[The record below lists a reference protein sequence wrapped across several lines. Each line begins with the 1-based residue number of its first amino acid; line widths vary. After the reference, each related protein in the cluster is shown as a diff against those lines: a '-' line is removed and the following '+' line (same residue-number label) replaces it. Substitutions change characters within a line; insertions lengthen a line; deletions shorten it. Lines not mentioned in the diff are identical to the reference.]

1 MEGVLRFVVYRC
13 RESLEGVSQTHYLF
27 DADPDLRMWGITAG
41 SARLV
46 EPIGVYEVPIG
57 VYEVPIGQNEH
68 PLPRFIWAREVVADG
83 QIVLEKGTLLSYGS
97 WNLSAADVVHGRFVD
112 PESGQTASIRPLW
125 TEGDGPVAR

>member
-1 MEGVLRFVVYRC
+1 MEGVLRFVVYRF

-27 DADPDLRMWGITAG
+27 DADPDLRMGITAG

-46 EPIGVYEVPIG
+46 EPIG

-97 WNLSAADVVHGRFVD
+97 WTLSAADVVHGRFVD

>member
-1 MEGVLRFVVYRC
+1 MEGVLRFVVYRF
-13 RESLEGVSQTHYLF
+13 RESLEGVSQTHYFF
-27 DADPDLRMWGITAG
+27 DADPDLLKGITAG

-57 VYEVPIGQNEH
+57 QNEH
-68 PLPRFIWAREVVADG
+68 PLPRFTQVREVVVDG
-83 QIVLEKGTLLSYGS
+83 QIVLENSTLLSYGS
-97 WNLSAADVVHGRFVD
+97 WTLSAADVVHGRFVD